1 MMRVKFSVAFGQHG
15 VEAPLLGSLSLFSEP
30 HDDAVIAAS
39 IDKLTTIYN
48 GIAALLFDDVDETVT
63 IEAVTEPEVTL
74 DDSPVWHVF
83 FAQPVCCLDRA
94 KAFCALFMRVTRYF
108 FEFVAQLG
116 IDKTPTD
123 LHHYGIVADDTN
135 ENTRH

>member
-1 MMRVKFSVAFGQHG
+1 MRVKFSVAFGQHEE

-39 IDKLTTIYN
+39 VDKLTTIYN
-48 GIAALLFDDVDETVT
+48 GIAALLFDGSNVAVT
-63 IEAVTEPEVTL
+63 IEAVTEPEATL

-94 KAFCALFMRVTRYF
+94 KLFCALFMRATRYF

-116 IDKTPTD
+116 IAKTPTD
-123 LHHYGIVADDTN
+123 LHHYGIAAGNTN